1 MLGLTSQGPLLAGWA
16 SGRQWLVIHA
26 TDEVGTTLVL
36 GVRCPVPCV
45 GHQVLHGSAPPNLQH
60 GHPTWW
66 PRHGHPP
73 KGHRPVL
80 KISRETFSHISPDV
94 CTICIRHTAGGFSQT
109 NSPIWRTG
117 CTPCPRFPNGRPPQ
131 PENAG
136 CVPKGS
142 SFGGGVNAIG
152 FLMVNIGLLAYPLHG
167 GRETRELGPK
177 K

>member
-1 MLGLTSQGPLLAGWA
+1 MLTRLGRELSQTEGAHYEGGPG
-16 SGRQWLVIHA
+16 GIHD
-26 TDEVGTTLVL
+26 T
-36 GVRCPVPCV
+36 
-45 GHQVLHGSAPPNLQH
+45 PPNLQH

-177 K
+177 KCRTLGGAHPSLLQLTFPIYS